1 MDILIDLFDRFYD
14 TYGYGIFIMIGLVG
28 AAGILGQWSLY
39 VKCGQPGVA
48 CIVPFWNVVVFLKIV
63 GRPAWQS
70 VFVVL
75 PPMIAFGLFLWE
87 ATALETLLIGSLL
100 MLGFVY
106 YMVIVYIELC
116 NCFGKHKLINYIVC
130 LIFNGFYVLNLGL
143 SNDAVYIG
151 PVHAPKANIGFH
163 GSIA

>member
-75 PPMIAFGLFLWE
+75 PPHSSTESPKRTTRTVAKLSYASMKPN
-87 ATALETLLIGSLL
+87 
-100 MLGFVY
+100 V
-106 YMVIVYIELC
+106 
-116 NCFGKHKLINYIVC
+116 CFGRMHRTNVNGIVR
-130 LIFNGFYVLNLGL
+130 
-143 SNDAVYIG
+143 
-151 PVHAPKANIGFH
+151 KAQV
-163 GSIA
+163 